1 MKLKIVFYL
10 LILVAL
16 VVGFFILE
24 NKSFSSHI
32 VEEPNKTIDT
42 EPNNTN
48 VDWDWVKDNCDCIER
63 ERLFCGFEGFV
74 LNEDGYCY
82 KEKEFTNPLRGCSKY
97 NCTGEIY
104 VYGGE

>member
-1 MKLKIVFYL
+1 MKKVFIIAVLIVVL
-10 LILVAL
+10 LVATF
-16 VVGFFILE
+16 VFVMR
-24 NKSFSSHI
+24 KSPSSLA
-32 VEEPNKTIDT
+32 VQNEEESEKPEDI
-42 EPNNTN
+42 
-48 VDWDWVKDNCDCIER
+48 DWDWVKDNCNCIER

-104 VYGGE
+104 VYEGE